1 MTKSELPRVRPIL
14 TAKVGEPER
23 LTCHREGI
31 PIERSADQLEEI
43 QAASR
48 RTLAV
53 CNLDHEFN
61 QLRDAGAALGRIQE
75 GSLGTCQECEDDIA
89 PNRRAAMPWAQLCI
103 RCEEAV
109 DCNPEEIQTPRRD
122 LLGRAA

>member
-1 MTKSELPRVRPIL
+1 MTKSELPRFRLIL
-14 TAKVGEPER
+14 TAKVDGLER
-23 LTCHREGI
+23 FTCHREGI

-61 QLRDAGAALGRIQE
+61 QLRDAGAALGRI
-75 GSLGTCQECEDDIA
+75 
-89 PNRRAAMPWAQLCI
+89 
-103 RCEEAV
+103 
-109 DCNPEEIQTPRRD
+109 
-122 LLGRAA
+122 